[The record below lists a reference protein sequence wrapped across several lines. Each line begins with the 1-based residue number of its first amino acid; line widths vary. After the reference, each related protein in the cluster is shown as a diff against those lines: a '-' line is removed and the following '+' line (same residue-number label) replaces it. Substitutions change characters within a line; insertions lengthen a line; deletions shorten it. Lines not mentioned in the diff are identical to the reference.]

1 MATGAAMMTES
12 TTATATATTPEV
24 ATRALVNFFLAELDR
39 EARPTRKML
48 ERVPMERA
56 AWQPHPKSM
65 AIGSLATHLANL
77 PSWTAMTLNQDEL
90 DIAPVNA
97 PPLRM
102 EPLSS
107 TRELLDLFDKNIAE
121 ARKSLE
127 AATDARLEED
137 WTLLAGGHK
146 IFTDSKKM
154 VLRQYVLNHVAHH
167 RAQLGVYLRLNGI
180 PVPATYG
187 PSADE
192 ND

>member
-1 MATGAAMMTES
+1 MATGGAMMMTES
-12 TTATATATTPEV
+12 TTAAAPAA
-24 ATRALVNFFLAELDR
+24 ATRALVDFFLAELDR

-97 PPLRM
+97 PPLKM

-107 TRELLDLFDKNIAE
+107 VRDLLELFDKNIAD
-121 ARKSLE
+121 ARQAL
-127 AATDARLEED
+127 AASTDAQLEED
-137 WTLLAGGHK
+137 WTLLAGGH
-146 IFTDSKKM
+146 
-154 VLRQYVLNHVAHH
+154 
-167 RAQLGVYLRLNGI
+167 
-180 PVPATYG
+180 
-187 PSADE
+187 
-192 ND
+192 